1 MEEGFNFELWS
12 DADRTL
18 ALAYGA
24 ADSPTE
30 AFASRITVILD
41 ADGYLVLEYLDN
53 ISVGTHP
60 GRVYEDCLRM
70 FGNAE

>member
-1 MEEGFNFELWS
+1 
-12 DADRTL
+12 
-18 ALAYGA
+18 LAYGA

-30 AFASRITVILD
+30 PFASRITVILD

-60 GRVYEDCLRM
+60 GRVYEDCVKL
-70 FGNAE
+70 FGS